1 MEQVLLR
8 KCMEQYLN
16 LKFLGRRLEVLLYYH
31 RHLPPKELQ
40 TRLKFIGRLWKFRP
54 PRHYNLC
61 WVIESSYWPVHWW
74 AWRGLQ
80 RDPTYAA
87 SQRNVPNKCRDLIS
101 NRALFH
107 LLTGNWSDCAG
118 HRNMVGSRS
127 VVLYRTPEIRRA
139 WTDPGEISYNQVNGE
154 IIHSQ
159 VAVAAIRWDITL
171 ISLNQDSRRAPYWTC
186 LKTIIIDPIKS
197 GFAEYHI
204 DTIAFISIDWRV
216 LCYQRSFPFVPESNQ
231 DSGWEYISRFTH
243 CRSNEILMTDSM
255 FSNWIVHC
263 A

>member
-1 MEQVLLR
+1 MAPSITHRWNNKLWQRWATEYGMEQVLLR

-139 WTDPGEISYNQVNGE
+139 WTDPGEISDNQVNGE
-154 IIHSQ
+154 IILSQ
-159 VAVAAIRWDITL
+159 VAVV
-171 ISLNQDSRRAPYWTC
+171 
-186 LKTIIIDPIKS
+186 
-197 GFAEYHI
+197 EH
-204 DTIAFISIDWRV
+204 
-216 LCYQRSFPFVPESNQ
+216 
-231 DSGWEYISRFTH
+231 
-243 CRSNEILMTDSM
+243 
-255 FSNWIVHC
+255 
-263 A
+263 